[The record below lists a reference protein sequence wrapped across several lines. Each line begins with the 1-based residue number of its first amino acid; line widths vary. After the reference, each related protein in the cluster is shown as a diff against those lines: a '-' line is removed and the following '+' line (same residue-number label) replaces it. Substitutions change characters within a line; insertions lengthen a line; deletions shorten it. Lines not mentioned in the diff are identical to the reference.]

1 MPLRRR
7 GKIFQ
12 AQSQDCR
19 DCYWTNPWRD
29 PLHFIDVNGRRRR
42 KRAVDFS
49 IVFQTLRQ
57 KDRGKRQSVLSIYFY
72 RDSSCLLVE
81 FICILNDEES
91 SMSLQTILSA
101 ISSFIWGPPPTYS
114 FVRNRTLSHPS
125 LRFFANS
132 LFASC
137 LGLFICP

>member
-1 MPLRRR
+1 MSSEEGSWRVGNCPYADEVKSFRRNR
-7 GKIFQ
+7 KI
-12 AQSQDCR
+12 AGTVTGR
-19 DCYWTNPWRD
+19 TLGD

-57 KDRGKRQSVLSIYFY
+57 RTGAKDNPVLSIYFY

-101 ISSFIWGPPPTYS
+101 ISSFIWGPPSLILCPEPDFIS
-114 FVRNRTLSHPS
+114 PFV
-125 LRFFANS
+125 
-132 LFASC
+132 
-137 LGLFICP
+137 